1 MQYFLLPKGPF
12 DQLLTSIDHL
22 LQLA

>member
-12 DQLLTSIDHL
+12 DQFLTPIDHL

>member
-1 MQYFLLPKGPF
+1 MKYFLLPKGPF